1 MVNLVFEGTEKEAME
16 NLHEAIC
23 DAVFGTR
30 GARNDLRVSKVGEIE
45 GKEGYFNLALCLF
58 ESDEADDL
66 WMVLDFDK
74 AFKNR
79 DEVLT
84 PELSRGIFS
93 EGSVC
98 F

>member
-1 MVNLVFEGTEKEAME
+1 MVNIVFEGTKKEAME
-16 NLHEAIC
+16 SLYEAIC

-30 GARNDLRVSKVGEIE
+30 IARNDLRVSKVGEIE

-74 AFKNR
+74 AFKKR

-98 F
+98 C

>member
-1 MVNLVFEGTEKEAME
+1 MVNIVFEGTKKEAME
-16 NLHEAIC
+16 SLHEAIC
-23 DAVFGTR
+23 DALFTAEDAPV
-30 GARNDLRVSKVGEIE
+30 ALHVSKVGEIE
-45 GKEGYFNLALCLF
+45 GEEGYFNFALCLF
-58 ESDEADDL
+58 ESDKADDL

-74 AFKNR
+74 AFKKR

-98 F
+98 C